1 MISESIFTM
10 TVFDLAIIG
19 GVAVALVIFLRNL
32 ATFKRLSALWGLAS
46 ILFGLIIMAGF
57 YFYDLVT
64 MHVFPMIYSF
74 EASMA
79 EMRNL
84 HLHYSWIAKP
94 LSVAFIVFG
103 VISITQRMWSI
114 LKDLNAKE
122 RNFHQEL
129 ERRMR
134 SEEIA
139 REGEDRLLLAVE
151 LAGLGT
157 YVWDAIEDKCIYCSP
172 EHAQIHGTTVEDYI
186 ARGSNLE
193 GSFPFTHPEDR
204 ERVRSTFKALRAG
217 NRIEFEYRV
226 ITPGGEVRNVREI
239 AKPIFDQNGAVIREY
254 GTTQDITDFTR
265 SQEQLRQSQKLE
277 ALGQLTGGIAHDF
290 NNMLAVI
297 MGNCDVMQKQLG
309 PDHKQVQSILRAA
322 SHGAELTERLLAF
335 ARRQSLSPRDIDL
348 QALLGDMN
356 DMMSR
361 TLGESIEVR
370 IAPAPDLWPVSA
382 DPAQLESAILNLA
395 INARDAM
402 PRGGKLLLEAANAEL
417 APDDPVVKS
426 GCGPGRFVV
435 LTVRDTGTGM
445 SEEVLSNAF
454 EPFFTT
460 KDVGQGSGLGLSMVY
475 GFVQQSGGHIAL
487 ESRPGDGTRVKLYLP
502 RGEAPK
508 AAGRPASAAGDAPDM
523 SGKVVLVVED
533 DPNVRDIAV
542 TLLRDLGYEVLQAG
556 DGETALAVLESAPRI
571 DLVLCDLVLPGGM
584 AGPEVAE
591 RRKRHHPASK
601 VLFMTGY
608 AGEDVQ
614 NARQGQ
620 DQDLLRKPFRRHE
633 LAEKVR
639 QALGA
644 EADEGRIV
652 RFEEHL
658 RSRRATQSRSGFD

>member
-1 MISESIFTM
+1 MISESVPIM

-32 ATFKRLSALWGLAS
+32 DTFRRLSALWSLAS
-46 ILFGLIIMAGF
+46 IVFGLIIIAAF
-57 YFYDLVT
+57 YFSDLVT
-64 MHVFPMIYSF
+64 MHVLPMFYSL

-79 EMRNL
+79 EMHNL
-84 HLHYSWIAKP
+84 HLHHSWFIKLLA
-94 LSVAFIVFG
+94 VAFIVFG
-103 VISITQRMWSI
+103 VISITQRMAHI

-122 RNFHQEL
+122 QSFHQEL
-129 ERRMR
+129 QRRES
-134 SEEIA
+134 SEEKA
-139 REGEDRLLLAVE
+139 REGEDRLRLAVE

-157 YVWDAIEDKCIYCSP
+157 YVWDSIEDKCLYCSP
-172 EHAQIHGTTVEDYI
+172 EHASIHGTTVKDYI
-186 ARGSNLE
+186 ARGSDIDGPFL
-193 GSFPFTHPEDR
+193 FTHPEDR
-204 ERVRSTFKALRAG
+204 ERVRSTFKSLREG

-226 ITPGGEVRNVREI
+226 VTPSGEVRNVREI

-297 MGNCDVMQKQLG
+297 MGNCDFLQKQLG
-309 PDHKQVQSILRAA
+309 DDHKRVQSILRAA

-335 ARRQSLSPRDIDL
+335 ARRQSLSPQDIDL
-348 QALLGDMN
+348 QALLADMS

-361 TLGESIEVR
+361 TLGESIE
-370 IAPAPDLWPVSA
+370 IKISPAPGLWPVSA
-382 DPAQLESAILNLA
+382 DPVQLESAILNLA

-402 PRGGKLLLEAANAEL
+402 PRGGTLSLEAANAEL
-417 APDDPVVKS
+417 GPDTPVSTS
-426 GCGPGRFVV
+426 GCRPGRFVV

-460 KDVGQGSGLGLSMVY
+460 KDVGEGSGLGLSMVY
-475 GFVQQSGGHIAL
+475 GFVQQSGGHVAL
-487 ESRPGDGTRVKLYLP
+487 ESRQGEGTTLKLYLP
-502 RGEAPK
+502 RGEAPE
-508 AAGRPASAAGDAPDM
+508 AAESAAPATAASAPQEPT
-523 SGKVVLVVED
+523 GKVVMVVED
-533 DPNVRDIAV
+533 DRNVREIAV
-542 TLLRDLGYEVLQAG
+542 TLLRDLGYEVLQAA
-556 DGETALAVLESAPRI
+556 DGEAAIAVLEDAPRI
-571 DLVLCDLVLPGGM
+571 DLLLCDLVLPGGM

-591 RRKRHHPASK
+591 RRKRRHPASK

-614 NARQGQ
+614 EVARKGQGP
-620 DQDLLRKPFRRHE
+620 DNGLLRKPFRKRE

-644 EADEGRIV
+644 EADQGRIV

-658 RSRRATQSRSGFD
+658 RSRRVT